1 MYSCIFLSVCLQWHA
16 AAASPGLEG
25 RRRVCEQLFQGSED
39 EFGLMEALK
48 LLMLACGVELHVAI
62 GR

>member
-25 RRRVCEQLFQGSED
+25 RRRVCEQLFQSDED